1 MGRESLLGRRC
12 HICRPKRKK
21 AADTACRAAIIFWAV
36 ILFVHHAFEYVD
48 REPLMSNFSVLLGL
62 SLTVFFDGKPGQT
75 ACSRK
80 NKKNASP
87 MSRSVFC
94 FIKQIDL
101 KRIPRR
107 LH

>member
-12 HICRPKRKK
+12 HVCRPKRKK

-62 SLTVFFDGKPGQT
+62 SLTVFFLTESLVKRLAAAKT
-75 ACSRK
+75 RK
-80 NKKNASP
+80 T
-87 MSRSVFC
+87 
-94 FIKQIDL
+94 L
-101 KRIPRR
+101 RR
-107 LH
+107 